1 MRKKAF
7 LEIIR
12 IGFVV
17 TFPNFEKDPVHD
29 SGDDTASDGA
39 DPVHLMKTIKLIVKA
54 IGFKCESYP
63 LICPY
68 AHDHGWPEASGWIH
82 AGTGELNLQIIKLNR
97 AHPTT
102 ICIVNLRLQDDQL

>member
-39 DPVHLMKTIKLIVKA
+39 DPVHLMKTIKLIVK
-54 IGFKCESYP
+54 
-63 LICPY
+63 
-68 AHDHGWPEASGWIH
+68 DWI
-82 AGTGELNLQIIKLNR
+82 
-97 AHPTT
+97 
-102 ICIVNLRLQDDQL
+102 